1 MSVLREI
8 VVGIIGL
15 TRERRH
21 RSETP
26 AGVTES
32 QKKQAEACRE
42 ERMKPIYYAI
52 FAING
57 FTALIWILFF
67 VNAFIR
73 NRLFF
78 KSSFIDRYTLKVK
91 DDSLSLVGNTL
102 KEDKKSENVR
112 ERRENDSDE
121 REE

>member
-1 MSVLREI
+1 
-8 VVGIIGL
+8 
-15 TRERRH
+15 
-21 RSETP
+21 
-26 AGVTES
+26 
-32 QKKQAEACRE
+32 
-42 ERMKPIYYAI
+42 MKPIYYAI

-78 KSSFIDRYTLKVK
+78 KSSVIDRYTLKVK
-91 DDSLSLVGNTL
+91 DDSFPTGGNTL

>member
-78 KSSFIDRYTLKVK
+78 KSSVIDRYTLKVK
-91 DDSLSLVGNTL
+91 DDSFPTGGNAL

-112 ERRENDSDE
+112 EGREND
-121 REE
+121 RN

>member
-1 MSVLREI
+1 
-8 VVGIIGL
+8 
-15 TRERRH
+15 
-21 RSETP
+21 
-26 AGVTES
+26 
-32 QKKQAEACRE
+32 
-42 ERMKPIYYAI
+42 MKPIYYAI

-73 NRLFF
+73 NRC
-78 KSSFIDRYTLKVK
+78 IDKAFREFSPIRRCSLKIK

>member
-1 MSVLREI
+1 
-8 VVGIIGL
+8 
-15 TRERRH
+15 
-21 RSETP
+21 
-26 AGVTES
+26 
-32 QKKQAEACRE
+32 
-42 ERMKPIYYAI
+42 MKPIYYAI

-78 KSSFIDRYTLKVK
+78 KSSVIDRYTLKVK

-102 KEDKKSENVR
+102 EEKDETKSI
-112 ERRENDSDE
+112 

>member
-1 MSVLREI
+1 
-8 VVGIIGL
+8 
-15 TRERRH
+15 
-21 RSETP
+21 
-26 AGVTES
+26 
-32 QKKQAEACRE
+32 
-42 ERMKPIYYAI
+42 MKPIYYAI

-78 KSSFIDRYTLKVK
+78 KSSVIDRYTLKVK
-91 DDSLSLVGNTL
+91 DDSFPTGGNAL

-112 ERRENDSDE
+112 EGRGGNGDREQGLPDIKQNA
-121 REE
+121 RQL

>member
-1 MSVLREI
+1 
-8 VVGIIGL
+8 
-15 TRERRH
+15 
-21 RSETP
+21 
-26 AGVTES
+26 
-32 QKKQAEACRE
+32 
-42 ERMKPIYYAI
+42 MKPIYYAI

-78 KSSFIDRYTLKVK
+78 KSSVIDRYTLKVK